1 MAKNKNKEIFIE
13 EILTL
18 VTKDGGPSLSD
29 EAWEYF
35 NELRNSNDSDGALT
49 EAGEKVLTWIRDN
62 TTKNQVL
69 FSSKAIGEGLFIH
82 SRNVS
87 GAARKLVADGYLYK
101 EGKNPV
107 CYGITRE
114 GCQILPERG

>member
-18 VTKDGGPSLSD
+18 VTKDGGPTLSD

-35 NELRNSNDSDGALT
+35 NELRNSSDSNGALT

-62 TTKNQVL
+62 TTKEVM
-69 FSSKAIGEGLFIH
+69 FMGKAINI
-82 SRNVS
+82 
-87 GAARKLVADGYLYK
+87 A
-101 EGKNPV
+101 
-107 CYGITRE
+107 
-114 GCQILPERG
+114 Q